1 VSVRTRLDALRS
13 LLAAEELDAALI
25 THPANR
31 RYLSGYTA
39 EDHAPAE
46 SSGVLLISADEALLF
61 TSPNYVEWAAAEAP
75 DFHVLPRKRPWTKA
89 VIDQIG
95 QSSWTR
101 LGFEDQSILYA
112 TVRALQEAFP
122 ETPTLVPLGSKV
134 DALRAVKDADEL
146 AAMQRA
152 IQLTDDI
159 FTDVVGEL
167 KPGMTEREIA
177 WRIER
182 EMRERGAEGPA
193 FETIVAS
200 GPHAAR
206 PHHRPSDRQIQEGEP
221 IIIDMGAR
229 VDGYNADLT
238 RTVWLGAPEARLQ
251 DVYNVVYEAQAA
263 GLAGIRAG
271 MTGADADRVVRDAI
285 AAGGYGENFVHSL
298 GHGVGIQVHEAP
310 SASPANEAALRHG
323 EILTVEPGVYLPGWG
338 GVRIEDVVLIQNGG
352 CRVLTAAP
360 KRGPHETAGGRN
372 DQ

>member
-1 VSVRTRLDALRS
+1 VSLQDRLSALRA
-13 LLAAEELDAALI
+13 LLATEGLDAALI

-39 EDHAPAE
+39 DDHAPDE
-46 SSGVLLISADEALLF
+46 SSGVLLISAGEALLF
-61 TSPNYVEWAAAEAP
+61 TSPNNVEWAKAEAP
-75 DFHVLPRKRPWTKA
+75 DFRVLPWKRPWTKA

-95 QSSWTR
+95 ESNWAR

-112 TVRALQEAFP
+112 TVRALEEAFLASP
-122 ETPTLVPLGSKV
+122 ALVPLGSKI
-134 DALRAVKDADEL
+134 DELRAVKDADEL
-146 AAMQRA
+146 AALERA
-152 IQLTDDI
+152 IRLTDAI
-159 FTDVVGEL
+159 FVDTVAEL
-167 KPGMTEREIA
+167 EPGMTEREIA

-206 PHHRPSDRQIQEGEP
+206 PHHSPSERAIEEGEP

-229 VDGYNADLT
+229 IAGYNADLT
-238 RTVWLGAPEARLQ
+238 RTVWLGQPDERLQ
-251 DVYNVVYEAQAA
+251 DVYNVVHEAQAV
-263 GLAGIRAG
+263 GLAAIRAG
-271 MTGADADRVVRDAI
+271 MTGADADRVVRDII
-285 AAGGYGENFVHSL
+285 AARGYGENFVHSL

-310 SASPANEAALRHG
+310 SASPANDAPLRHG

>member
-1 VSVRTRLDALRS
+1 MSVQARLTALRS
-13 LLAAEELDAALI
+13 LLAAEDLDAALI

-39 EDHAPAE
+39 DDHAPDE
-46 SSGVLLISADEALLF
+46 SNGVLLVSATEALLF
-61 TSPNYVEWAAAEAP
+61 TSPNNVEWAQAEAP
-75 DFHVLPRKRPWTKA
+75 NFRVLSWKRPWTKA
-89 VIDQIG
+89 VVDRIG
-95 QSSWTR
+95 ESNWTR

-122 ETPTLVPLGSKV
+122 ESPALVPIGSKV
-134 DALRAVKDADEL
+134 DELRAVKDADEL
-146 AAMQRA
+146 AVLERA
-152 IQLTDDI
+152 IRLTDAIFVDI
-159 FTDVVGEL
+159 VANL

-206 PHHRPSDRQIQEGEP
+206 PHHTPSDRRIQEGEP

-229 VDGYNADLT
+229 IAGYNADLT
-238 RTVWLGAPEARLQ
+238 RTVWLGQPDARLQ
-251 DVYNVVYEAQAA
+251 EVYNVVYEAQAA
-263 GLAGIRAG
+263 GLAGIHAG
-271 MTGADADRVVRDAI
+271 MTGADADRVVRDII
-285 AAGGYGENFVHSL
+285 AARGFGDSFVHSL
-298 GHGVGIQVHEAP
+298 GHGVGIQIHEAP
-310 SASPANEAALRHG
+310 SASPANDVPLRQG